1 MRLRKSNGVI
11 MRKVKLVTDKCSF
24 KPPQPKKV
32 RFPWFLPVSFLAAR
46 KNLLS
51 ILADTLFTIKMGKV
65 PLLTRSLYFV
75 NAPETF
81 KPILKNKDMNFPKS
95 KEFIYALRPLLG
107 DSIFTSNGD
116 VWLKRRAMVE
126 PSFASLKLR
135 RAFPDMKSACEDMVK
150 RLKNKQKE
158 VINLDAEMAHI
169 TADIIYRTI
178 FSRPL
183 TDADA
188 ARTYTAFN
196 EYIDSIPQW
205 DLAEAFSLPNW
216 VPRRSRKESYRAGGA
231 VRDQMKAHID
241 DRMADPDQDK
251 YDDMLSVLLGA
262 RYEDGTPFS
271 DEELIDELALLFMA
285 GHETSAAGL
294 TWATYLVLNYPDTQA
309 RMRKEALPL
318 VDGKFSYEES
328 IKLKY
333 TKNVFKEALR
343 LYPPIAFLTRQNIQ
357 TQKVRRWNVKAG
369 SMVFISPWVIHRHK
383 DHWQEPDDFVPER
396 FEDKSCAK
404 AVADH
409 FIPFSMGQR
418 VCPGAAFAL
427 LEGPVILAYL
437 FSYFD
442 VKMVEGQTV
451 LPRVRISTRP
461 QEEIQIRVKARFT

>member
-1 MRLRKSNGVI
+1 MSNFQNNNT
-11 MRKVKLVTDKCSF
+11 KAEECPF

-116 VWLKRRAMVE
+116 LWLKRRAMVE

-135 RAFPDMKSACEDMVK
+135 RSFSDMKSACEDMVK
-150 RLKNKQKE
+150 RLNNRQGE
-158 VINLDAEMAHI
+158 AVCLDAEMAHV
-169 TADIIYRTI
+169 TADIISRTI
-178 FSRPL
+178 FSKSL
-183 TDADA
+183 SDGEAVK
-188 ARTYTAFN
+188 TYTAFN
-196 EYIDSIPQW
+196 DYIDSIPQW
-205 DLAEAFSLPNW
+205 DLAEVFSLPSW
-216 VPRRSRKESYRAGGA
+216 VPRRSRKKSYRAAKA
-231 VRDQMKAHID
+231 VRDQMKNFIEE
-241 DRMADPDQDK
+241 RMADPDRRE
-251 YDDMLSVLLGA
+251 YDDMLSVLIKA
-262 RYEDGTPFS
+262 RYEDGSGFS
-271 DEELIDELALLFMA
+271 VEEMIDELAMLFLA
-285 GHETSAAGL
+285 GHETSASAL
-294 TWATYLVLNYPDTQA
+294 TWAVYMAINYPDAQA
-309 RMRKEALPL
+309 RMREEALPITE
-318 VDGKFSYEES
+318 GQFSYEES
-328 IKLKY
+328 GKLKY
-333 TKNVFKEALR
+333 TKNVFKESLR
-343 LYPPIAFLTRQNIQ
+343 LYPPVAFLTRQNIQ

-369 SMVFISPWVIHRHK
+369 SMVFISPWIIHRHK
-383 DHWQEPDDFVPER
+383 DYWEDPDDFNPER

-409 FIPFSMGQR
+409 FIPFSAGQR
-418 VCPGAAFAL
+418 ACPGAAFAL
-427 LEGPVILAYL
+427 QEGPIVLAYL

-442 VKMVEGQTV
+442 VVMVDGQTV

-461 QEEIQIRVKARFT
+461 QEEIQIRVKSRFG